1 MMTQRNGSRTSGANT
16 ENLPKVAIVI
26 LNWNGW
32 KNTVECLESL
42 YQNTYPKYEIILVDN
57 GSKDGSIQKIEE
69 YAEGKLGVESKFFS
83 YDLTTKPLKIV
94 KPPVKV
100 PSDFYKKLVLVENP
114 INYGF
119 VKGVNLG
126 LQLAQ
131 KQSADYVLLLNND
144 IVVDKSFLCEM
155 VTQAEKIPQFG
166 IGGPTIYYYDRPTT
180 IDFAGENLTLWRV
193 KGKENRR
200 KLANPVQV
208 DKIEGSCMLIKVA
221 VLDTVGLLYPKYWAY
236 WEETDLCFR
245 AKKAGFKIVYIPEA
259 KIWHKV
265 ASSIGGEGNLKR
277 QYYLNRNRIL
287 FAKRNLSPS
296 DQAKFLLYFF
306 GYELWLKV
314 AVELKHRTLAG
325 AFNYLRAGFDGLML
339 FLDPR
344 NHA

>member
-1 MMTQRNGSRTSGANT
+1 MTDSSQTIHTNSA
-16 ENLPKVAIVI
+16 LPKVAVII

-32 KNTVECLESL
+32 KNTVECLESID
-42 YQNTYPKYEIILVDN
+42 QNDYPKYEIILVDN
-57 GSKDGSIQKIEE
+57 GSIDGSVQKIWE
-69 YAEGKLGVESKFFS
+69 YREGKIRVESKFFR
-83 YDLTTKPLKIV
+83 YDKSDKPLKII
-94 KPPVKV
+94 KPPVKL
-100 PSDFYKKLVLVENP
+100 PSNFNKELVLVENSVN
-114 INYGF
+114 IGF
-119 VKGVNLG
+119 AKGVNLA
-126 LQLAQ
+126 LQLAIRQ
-131 KQSADYVLLLNND
+131 QAEYVLLLNND
-144 IVVDKSFLCEM
+144 IVVDPHFLSEM
-155 VTQAEKIPQFG
+155 VNQAEKIDQFG
-166 IGGPTIYYYDRPTT
+166 IGGPTIYYYDRPVT
-180 IDFAGENLTLWRV
+180 IDFAGENITLWRV

-314 AVELKHRTLAG
+314 AMELKHRTLAG